1 MQAPQ
6 SESAEALSRGRSQA
20 EHILPSPPSSPR
32 SSSLQHHRDESQE
45 SVQDAPGKMRMFKAF
60 PDTRSLSAYMDEV
73 ISEFATVME
82 ARVRNL
88 DEVKVRNCTKNILR
102 NRGFAARKQHVW
114 SLGGCY
120 DV

>member
-1 MQAPQ
+1 MQPPQ
-6 SESAEALSRGRSQA
+6 SESAEALYKGLSQA
-20 EHILPSPPSSPR
+20 DHIPPSSPSSPH
-32 SSSLQHHRDESQE
+32 SSSLQHPRDESQG

-88 DEVKVRNCTKNILR
+88 DEVKVRN
-102 NRGFAARKQHVW
+102 
-114 SLGGCY
+114 
-120 DV
+120 